1 MSDSRPPAT
10 SPPRGWGHSR
20 GACSSARKGGAAC
33 RFGRL
38 AFLFAG
44 IPLAVCAVRI
54 VLALGLGGAAGFASP
69 PAPPPPAPPP
79 PPPPPSPPPRRAPA
93 SPPRALPVFL
103 GALR

>member
-20 GACSSARKGGAAC
+20 GACGSARKGGAAC

-54 VLALGLGGAAGFASP
+54 VLALGLRLEAGVVYPPGTP
-69 PAPPPPAPPP
+69 PAATPPP
-79 PPPPPSPPPRRAPA
+79 PPPRPPLPPAVPPAPR
-93 SPPRALPVFL
+93 PP
-103 GALR
+103 GA